1 MTDDEMNDALVRVS
15 EFARDI
21 GLHGVMILSPRCP
34 KCGNCHEFAMTA
46 DAVQVDDADQSV
58 RALLLRFAD
67 TATANTPV
75 LLGLKA
81 LRTRQ

>member
-1 MTDDEMNDALVRVS
+1 MTEDEMNDALTSVAD
-15 EFARDI
+15 FARDI

-34 KCGNCHEFAMTA
+34 RCGNCHEFAMTA

-67 TATANTPV
+67 VATANPPV

>member
-34 KCGNCHEFAMTA
+34 KCGN
-46 DAVQVDDADQSV
+46 
-58 RALLLRFAD
+58 
-67 TATANTPV
+67 
-75 LLGLKA
+75 
-81 LRTRQ
+81 

>member
-1 MTDDEMNDALVRVS
+1 MTEDEMNEALTSVAD
-15 EFARDI
+15 FARDI

-34 KCGNCHEFAMTA
+34 RCGQCHEFAMTA
-46 DAVQVDDADQSV
+46 DAVQIDDADQSV

-67 TATANTPV
+67 VAIANPPV

>member
-1 MTDDEMNDALVRVS
+1 
-15 EFARDI
+15 
-21 GLHGVMILSPRCP
+21 
-34 KCGNCHEFAMTA
+34 MTA